1 MLKKLVIGAWVVF
14 TLVMLA
20 MAVTSEV
27 MLAMAVTSEV
37 SLLEKYVLISAV
49 IIICLGPLAIARV
62 NHRRAEQDSEN

>member
-14 TLVMLA
+14 TL
-20 MAVTSEV
+20 V

-62 NHRRAEQDSEN
+62 NHRRAEQDAENSHQTPPPPKR